1 MKGKTKI
8 MSRRS
13 MLKIGGAGTA
23 WLVGSETTLKA
34 WAQQKLSRQEAG
46 YQDAPKDIRMCST
59 CSLFLPPKACKVIEG
74 EVSPSGWCK
83 LYDLAD

>member
-1 MKGKTKI
+1 MKGRAKT

-13 MLKIGGAGTA
+13 MCKTAGGGVA
-23 WLVGSETTLKA
+23 WLIGWKSISKA
-34 WAQQKLSRQEAG
+34 WAQQKLSRQEAD
-46 YQDAPKDIRMCST
+46 YQDAPKDIRMCAT
-59 CSLFLPPKACKVIEG
+59 CSLFLPPNGCKVVEG